1 MISLDHMNAAAQA
14 LSLLNTIAFV
24 WLGLTVLL
32 NAERRTIGTVV
43 AGAGLLLAGLFF
55 TVHFILIGRLVELV
69 EPTLQSWWT
78 PIRLTFLIPPYMWYV
93 AFAWYCGVLGSGRHR
108 TWAVLL
114 GLGAVL
120 GGIIP
125 TAIRHTPIYS
135 EMVEPAKLSL
145 LASAGIPSASLIY
158 PAFSIICFLL
168 SLDAVRR
175 PQASERFLGDLAR
188 RRARPWLVAADA
200 VLLLV
205 AVVTGTV
212 GALLLDGLQNRQL
225 DIFAPPVLR
234 QLMFVDLGVS
244 ALLGLVAILVGK
256 AIVSYEIFTGKT
268 LPRGGLR
275 RHWRN
280 SLILGAGYGAVVGGS
295 LALPLDTSYQLA
307 LATILVAVFYAL
319 LSWRSYADR
328 ERGIEQL
335 RPFVTSQQLYEQL
348 LSPGAAFDDEM
359 RTAFNALCGTILGA
373 RVAYLAPLGPM
384 ASLAGPVLT
393 YPDRPSPS
401 ATDLGEVAEQLRAAK
416 SICMPV
422 DPERFGDAT
431 WAVPLQN
438 ERGLIGALLLGA
450 KRDGGLYVQE
460 EIEIGRASCERL
472 IDLQASAEMAG
483 RLMELQRRRL
493 QESQVLDQR
502 ARRVLHDEV
511 LPSLHSAI
519 LSLSSTASSENGS
532 SRETVEGL
540 MAVHGQ
546 VSRLLSSMPSGLAPE
561 VERLGLA
568 EALRQTVETEM
579 AGAFDGVGW
588 RTEPKAEAAARTLQP
603 ITAEVAYGAAREAV
617 RNAARHGRDKSAGR
631 PLHLTVSIQCGDG
644 LQIVIEDD
652 GVGLATNGS
661 TSFGSGQGLV
671 LHSTMMAVVGGTLT
685 AESIPAA
692 GTRVTLALPTG
703 DGETR

>member
-1 MISLDHMNAAAQA
+1 MISLDQLNAAAKA
-14 LSLLNTIAFV
+14 LSLLNTITFV
-24 WLGLTVLL
+24 WLGLTLLL
-32 NAERRTIGTVV
+32 NAERRTVGTMV

-55 TVHFILIGRLVELV
+55 TVHFILIGRLAELV

-114 GLGAVL
+114 GAGCVI
-120 GGIIP
+120 GGIFP
-125 TAIRHTPIYS
+125 TAIRHTPIYA
-135 EMVEPAKLSL
+135 EMIQPAKLSV
-145 LASAGIPSASLIY
+145 LASVGITSASLIY
-158 PAFSIICFLL
+158 PAFSIVCFLL
-168 SLDAVRR
+168 SLDALRR

-188 RRARPWLVAADA
+188 IRARPWLVAADA
-200 VLLLV
+200 ALLLV
-205 AVVTGTV
+205 AVVAGAV
-212 GALLLDGLQNRQL
+212 GAFLLDGIQYHELNV
-225 DIFAPPVLR
+225 FAPTVLR

-280 SLILGAGYGAVVGGS
+280 SLILGAGYGAVVGAS
-295 LALPLDTSYQLA
+295 LALSLDPSYQLA
-307 LATILVAVFYAL
+307 LATILVAAFYAL

-335 RPFVTSQQLYEQL
+335 RPFVTSQRLYEQM
-348 LSPGAAFDDEM
+348 LSRGAAFDAEM
-359 RTAFNALCGTILGA
+359 RTAFDALCGTVLGA
-373 RVAYLAPLGPM
+373 RIAYLAPLGPM
-384 ASLAGPVLT
+384 ASLAGPILT
-393 YPDRPSPS
+393 YPNGPSPS
-401 ATDLGEVAEQLRAAK
+401 ASALGEVAEQLRAAK
-416 SICMPV
+416 SICVPV
-422 DPERFGDAT
+422 DPERFGGTT
-431 WAVPLQN
+431 WAVPLQS
-438 ERGLIGALLLGA
+438 ERGLIGALLLSA

-460 EIEIGRASCERL
+460 EIEIGRAACERL
-472 IDLQASAEMAG
+472 IDLQASAEMAR

-493 QESQVLDQR
+493 RESQVLDQR

-519 LSLSSTASSENGS
+519 LSLSNPAPSGNGS
-532 SRETVEGL
+532 SGETMEVL

-579 AGAFDGVGW
+579 AGAFDGVAW
-588 RTEPKAEAAARTLQP
+588 RIEPEAESAARALQQ
-603 ITAEVAYGAAREAV
+603 ITAEVAYGAAREAI
-617 RNAARHGRDKSAGR
+617 RNAARHGRDRSGNR
-631 PLHLTVSIQCGDG
+631 PLRLAVSILCRDG
-644 LQIVIEDD
+644 LQIVVEDD
-652 GVGLATNGS
+652 GVGLVADGTPS
-661 TSFGSGQGLV
+661 LGSGQGLV
-671 LHSTMMAVVGGTLT
+671 LHSTMMAVVGGSLT
-685 AESIPAA
+685 VESTPEA
-692 GTRVTLALPTG
+692 GTRVALALPTG
-703 DGETR
+703 AGGTR